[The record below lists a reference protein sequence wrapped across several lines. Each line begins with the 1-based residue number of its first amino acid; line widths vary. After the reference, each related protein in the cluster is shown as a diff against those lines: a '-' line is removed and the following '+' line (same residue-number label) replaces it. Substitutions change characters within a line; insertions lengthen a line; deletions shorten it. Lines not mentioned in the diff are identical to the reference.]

1 MTLEGINWT
10 NIVLALAGIAV
21 VCVIWIAANFVLK
34 MTMKVFALGCLG
46 IIVLGAICAAVA
58 FLSGGS

>member
-1 MTLEGINWT
+1 MTLDGINWT
-10 NIVLALAGIAV
+10 NVILTLVGIAV

-46 IIVLGAICAAVA
+46 IIVLGAICAIAA
-58 FLSGGS
+58 FLSGGA

>member
-10 NIVLALAGIAV
+10 NIVLALVGIAV

>member
-1 MTLEGINWT
+1 MTLDGIDLT
-10 NIVLALAGIAV
+10 NVILALAGIAI

-34 MTMKVFALGCLG
+34 LTIKVFALGCLG
-46 IIVLGAICAAVA
+46 IIVLGAICAVAA